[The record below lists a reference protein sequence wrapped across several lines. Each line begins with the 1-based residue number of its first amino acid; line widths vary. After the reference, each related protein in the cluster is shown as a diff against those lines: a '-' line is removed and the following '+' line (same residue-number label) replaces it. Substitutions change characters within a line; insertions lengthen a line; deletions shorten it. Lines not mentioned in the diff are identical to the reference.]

1 MNKDK
6 KIMLTTAFV
15 SALCVI
21 WAITIPAYGMAG
33 ALILNAVLSIYLAF
47 KFSSKETD

>member
-15 SALCVI
+15 SAICVI
-21 WAITIPAYGMAG
+21 WALHVPAHWIAAG
-33 ALILNAVLSIYLAF
+33 LIINAIISVYLAF
-47 KFSSKETD
+47 KME

>member
-15 SALCVI
+15 SALCVV
-21 WAITIPAYGMAG
+21 WAIAIPAYGMAVACG
-33 ALILNAVLSIYLAF
+33 LNALISLYLAF
-47 KFSSKETD
+47 KLN

>member
-6 KIMLTTAFV
+6 IIMLTTAFV

-21 WAITIPAYGMAG
+21 WALYVPAHWIAAG
-33 ALILNAVLSIYLAF
+33 LILNSIISVYLAF
-47 KFSSKETD
+47 KMN